1 MRDHFVFQKYI
12 QDNIDLKELLT
23 KSFTLKDPL
32 NLSGDRESLKSSLKQ
47 IEAMS
52 KFLVDTK
59 RVSNRWF
66 EGEVNVMLYLTDGAD
81 ISTQQ

>member
-12 QDNIDLKELLT
+12 QDNIALKELLT
-23 KSFTLKDPL
+23 KPFTLKDPL

-47 IEAMS
+47 IEAIG

-81 ISTQQ
+81 IST